1 MTPINMTVVERLEP
15 VATWDEGARRA
26 ASLIIQNIDFL
37 SLELRPSEKS
47 EISPARE
54 QMMAIRK
61 CLNLIIDK
69 IMYQVE
75 SKPSMDEM
83 SLDWRN
89 FGTICFEAGQKLNI
103 FNKPAAGH
111 IDEISDILV
120 RKQRDY
126 GHDNIA
132 RFGRVGIAIRLH
144 DKVARLEN
152 LISNNVN
159 PQNESVLDNFVDLIG
174 YAAIG
179 IMWEENWYMKDVSR

>member
-1 MTPINMTVVERLEP
+1 MTLINTTVVESFESGM
-15 VATWDEGARRA
+15 TWDAGARRA
-26 ASLIIQNIDFL
+26 TSLIIEKNDFID
-37 SLELRPSEKS
+37 LELRPFKKS
-47 EISPARE
+47 EIHTTWDGM
-54 QMMAIRK
+54 QGIRNY
-61 CLNLIIDK
+61 LDLIIDK
-69 IMYQVE
+69 IMNQDVYR
-75 SKPSMDEM
+75 PDMAEM
-83 SLDWRN
+83 SKDWIN
-89 FGTICFEAGQKLNI
+89 FGAICFGAGQKLNI

-132 RFGRVGIAIRLH
+132 RFGRVGIVIRLH

-152 LISNNVN
+152 LISRNVD

-179 IMWEENWYMKDVSR
+179 VMWEEDWYMKEVTR